1 MSEDI
6 VSIGAEKALCVNV
19 HNSFGVVCLRNQGLQ
34 CATCKRPSCKHVTH
48 LRDVMDSVAEEAPDL
63 FADFQ
68 VPSITPQTIQ
78 DEIGSSSKISFS
90 VAVDSKQRLKNDHSS
105 RFNFSNGIANLYP
118 RPPSSPSNC
127 PKCSAVDSW
136 SEQLYLTAD
145 CFLVL

>member
-68 VPSITPQTIQ
+68 VPSITPQNVADQ
-78 DEIGSSSKISFS
+78 DKIGSSS
-90 VAVDSKQRLKNDHSS
+90 
-105 RFNFSNGIANLYP
+105 RF
-118 RPPSSPSNC
+118 R
-127 PKCSAVDSW
+127 
-136 SEQLYLTAD
+136 
-145 CFLVL
+145 FLWQ